1 MTRPCTACRL
11 VTSFRLSPS
20 VVAVGAVVLLVL
32 REEMQDEEETSIP
45 PRQEVMSQAVEVVAA
60 VDMAV
65 AAVVLRE
72 SLVEQD
78 RSLDA
83 DLEEMGERSRQSIIS

>member
-1 MTRPCTACRL
+1 M
-11 VTSFRLSPS
+11 
-20 VVAVGAVVLLVL
+20 VAVGAVVLLVL

>member
-1 MTRPCTACRL
+1 MTL
-11 VTSFRLSPS
+11 FRLSLS
-20 VVAVGAVVLLVL
+20 VAVEEVVVLLVL

-45 PRQEVMSQAVEVVAA
+45 PRQEVMPQAVEAVAA

>member
-1 MTRPCTACRL
+1 MDCRL
-11 VTSFRLSPS
+11 VTLFRLSLS
-20 VVAVGAVVLLVL
+20 VAVEEVVVLLVL

-45 PRQEVMSQAVEVVAA
+45 PRQEVMPQAVEAVAA